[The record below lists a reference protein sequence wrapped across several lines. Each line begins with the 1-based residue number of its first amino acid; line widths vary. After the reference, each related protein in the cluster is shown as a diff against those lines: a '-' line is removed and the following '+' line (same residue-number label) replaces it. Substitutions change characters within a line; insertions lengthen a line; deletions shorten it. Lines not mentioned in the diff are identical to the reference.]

1 MSMSTRYAVASLTA
15 ISSLVLFTS
24 PVFAQ
29 EIRRYGDQGGGS
41 SSSSSGGGGGG
52 GSGRMTY
59 PGAPRPQSQGNQG
72 NQGNQQNN
80 ARQQKKQQEGEG
92 EEISES
98 YAIKIHEPGNRFD
111 QQQNDQEGEE
121 QPDMFDQPAD
131 KIYRGVIPGAR
142 DQVDHLEQEASGAS
156 GSSLNRLT
164 WIGFQPKDDK
174 SRIFLQFARSPEYS
188 VSRRDDGKT
197 IAVKLDRTQ
206 VAAGNFRRQID
217 TRFFERAIRRI
228 DTEVTGSETV
238 ELLIRLEEQKS
249 PSIETDGNYLYV
261 DFSYEKPKSNES
273 GE

>member
-1 MSMSTRYAVASLTA
+1 MSIPTRYVVASLTA

-41 SSSSSGGGGGG
+41 SSSGGGGGG
-52 GSGRMTY
+52 GGNTRMTY

-72 NQGNQQNN
+72 NQQN
-80 ARQQKKQQEGEG
+80 ARQQQNQQKEGEE

-98 YAIKIHEPGNRFD
+98 YAIKIHEPGERFD
-111 QQQNDQEGEE
+111 QQQEGSEQQN

-142 DQVDHLEQEASGAS
+142 DQVDHLEQKASQTS
-156 GSSLNRLT
+156 GSGTNRLT

-174 SRIFLQFARSPEYS
+174 SRVFLQFSQSPEYS

-197 IAVKLDRTQ
+197 IALKLDRTR
-206 VAAGNFRRQID
+206 VAAGNFRRHID
-217 TRFFERAIRRI
+217 TRFFERSIRRI
-228 DTEVTGSETV
+228 DTEVTGNDTV
-238 ELLIRLEEQKS
+238 ELLIRLDESKS
-249 PSIETDGNYLYV
+249 PSVETDGNYLYV
-261 DFSYEKPKSNES
+261 DFSYENPKADES